1 MAQDNLPITA
11 LAKAIANS
19 VRWINPLL
27 ELQDALIPFVS
38 EESNIDSLVSGY
50 GLGIQRSNEV
60 RVMDQQNTFWANT
73 QHAVGL
79 VLDGST
85 RYVDK

>member
-11 LAKAIANS
+11 
-19 VRWINPLL
+19 
-27 ELQDALIPFVS
+27 
-38 EESNIDSLVSGY
+38 
-50 GLGIQRSNEV
+50 
-60 RVMDQQNTFWANT
+60 WANT

>member
-1 MAQDNLPITA
+1 MHAYPNRFIGTSSAIGLNVFGGPGDIRLTDN
-11 LAKAIANS
+11 
-19 VRWINPLL
+19 
-27 ELQDALIPFVS
+27 
-38 EESNIDSLVSGY
+38 LVSGY